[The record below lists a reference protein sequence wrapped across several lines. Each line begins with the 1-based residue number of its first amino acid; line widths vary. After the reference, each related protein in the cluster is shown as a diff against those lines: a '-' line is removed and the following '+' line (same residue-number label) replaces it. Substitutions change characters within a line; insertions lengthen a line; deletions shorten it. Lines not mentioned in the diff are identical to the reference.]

1 MIDYIESA
9 KRETGDTNVVTFLTT
24 AIIAMAAVLLAA
36 SPLASGIT
44 GAYWSNCKIS
54 GANPVF
60 MDTGLAKRLWDVSA
74 QIAAMMTG
82 RVNPPR
88 QLG

>member
-36 SPLASGIT
+36 TSFSL
-44 GAYWSNCKIS
+44 
-54 GANPVF
+54 V
-60 MDTGLAKRLWDVSA
+60 
-74 QIAAMMTG
+74 
-82 RVNPPR
+82 
-88 QLG
+88 